1 MPVSLTEERQRRILT
16 THVGSLPRPQSL
28 SAKLF
33 ARMTG
38 ENYDQKALADEL
50 QQAVGDI
57 VKKQTTLGVDVI
69 SDGELS
75 KTSFQYYVT
84 DRLSGLE
91 RFTPKPGVRPTREN
105 RAFPTFYK
113 TGSHS
118 GTQPTRYACTGPLKY
133 AGQKQLQADIAN
145 LKAGLKGASPV
156 DVFMPSVSPSS
167 CVGLMENRHYRDEEE
182 HLYAVAEALR
192 EEYQAIVAAGF
203 IVQID
208 DPRLAMNYMLH
219 PELTVERQRT
229 WAAQRIAALNHALR
243 GIPAERVRHHTC
255 YGINMGPRTS
265 DFELKHLADLIV
277 TINAGFYSFEMANPR
292 HEHEW
297 KVWENVKLP
306 DGKALLP
313 GCITHASVIVEHPE
327 LVAERIV
334 RLARVVGREHVMA
347 SSDCGFASTIN
358 PGEPP
363 EIEPEIVWAKFE
375 SLAAGARLASRA
387 LWSA

>member
-1 MPVSLTEERQRRILT
+1 MSLIEQRQRRILT

-33 ARMTG
+33 ARATG
-38 ENYDQKALADEL
+38 ASFDPKALAGEL
-50 QQAVGDI
+50 EQSVEDI
-57 VKKQTTLGVDVI
+57 VRKQGELGIDVI

-84 DRLSGLE
+84 DRLSGIE
-91 RFTPKPGVRPTREN
+91 PFKPKPGVRVTREN

-113 TGSHS
+113 DGSHS

-133 AGQKQLQADIAN
+133 AGHEQVAADIAN
-145 LKAGLKGASPV
+145 LKAALDGASPV

-167 CVGLMENRHYRDEEE
+167 CVGLMENRHYKSDEE

-203 IVQID
+203 MVQID

-219 PELTVERQRT
+219 PELDVEQQRA
-229 WAAQRIAALNHALR
+229 WAAKRIAALNHALR
-243 GIPAERVRHHTC
+243 GIPPERVRHHTC

-265 DFELKHLADLIV
+265 DFELKHMADLIV
-277 TINAGFYSFEMANPR
+277 TINASYYSFEMANPR

-297 KVWENVKLP
+297 RVWETVKLP
-306 DGKALLP
+306 EGRVLMP

-334 RLARVVGREHVMA
+334 RLARLVGRERVMA
-347 SSDCGFASTIN
+347 SADCGFASTLSVN
-358 PGEPP
+358 EPP

-375 SLAAGARLASRA
+375 SLAAGARLATKA
-387 LWSA
+387 LWG

>member
-1 MPVSLTEERQRRILT
+1 
-16 THVGSLPRPQSL
+16 
-28 SAKLF
+28 
-33 ARMTG
+33 
-38 ENYDQKALADEL
+38 
-50 QQAVGDI
+50 
-57 VKKQTTLGVDVI
+57 
-69 SDGELS
+69 
-75 KTSFQYYVT
+75 
-84 DRLSGLE
+84 
-91 RFTPKPGVRPTREN
+91 VRSTREN

-113 TGSHS
+113 DGSHS
-118 GTQPTRYACTGPLKY
+118 GTQSTRYACTGPLKY
-133 AGQKQLQADIAN
+133 AGQKQVEADIAN

-167 CVGLMENRHYRDEEE
+167 CVGLMENRHYRDDEE

-208 DPRLAMNYMLH
+208 DPRLAMNYMLN
-219 PELTVERQRT
+219 PELTVEQQRA

-243 GIPAERVRHHTC
+243 GIPTDRIRHHTC

-297 KVWENVKLP
+297 KVWESVKLP
-306 DGKALLP
+306 EGRVLLP

-327 LVAERIV
+327 LVAERIL
-334 RLARVVGREHVMA
+334 RLARVVGRERVMA

-375 SLAAGARLASRA
+375 SLAAGARLASRT
-387 LWSA
+387 LWSN

>member
-1 MPVSLTEERQRRILT
+1 MSLIEERQRRILT
-16 THVGSLPRPQSL
+16 THVGSLPRPSSL

-38 ENYDQKALADEL
+38 QTYDAKALADEL
-50 QQAVGDI
+50 HRAVGDI
-57 VKKQTTLGVDVI
+57 VKRQVDLGVDVV

-91 RFTPKPGVRPTREN
+91 AFKPAPGVRRTREN
-105 RAFPTFYK
+105 AAFPTFYK
-113 TGSHS
+113 DGSHS

-133 AGQKQLQADIAN
+133 VGHKQLEADIAN
-145 LKAGLKGASPV
+145 LKAALQGRAPV

-167 CVGLMENRHYRDEEE
+167 CMGLMENRFYRDEEE

-219 PELTVERQRT
+219 PELTVEQQRA
-229 WAAQRIAALNHALR
+229 WAVKRVAALNHALR
-243 GIPAERVRHHTC
+243 GIPQERVRHHTC

-265 DFELKHLADLIV
+265 DFELKHFADLIV
-277 TINAGFYSFEMANPR
+277 TINAGYYSFEMANPR

-297 KVWENVKLP
+297 RVWEEVKLP
-306 DGKALLP
+306 DGKMLLP

-327 LVAERIV
+327 LVAERITKV
-334 RLARVVGREHVMA
+334 AKIVGRERVMA
-347 SSDCGFASTIN
+347 SSDCGFASTLSAN
-358 PGEPP
+358 EPP
-363 EIEPEIVWAKFE
+363 EIEPEIVWAKFQ
-375 SLAAGARLASRA
+375 SLAEGARLASRA
-387 LWSA
+387 LWGK

>member
-1 MPVSLTEERQRRILT
+1 MPLTDERQRRILT

-38 ENYDQKALADEL
+38 ENYDSKALSDEL

-57 VKKQTTLGVDVI
+57 VRKQAELGVDVI

-91 RFTPKPGVRPTREN
+91 RFTPKPGVRSTREN

-113 TGSHS
+113 DVSHS
-118 GTQPTRYACTGPLKY
+118 GTQSTRYACAGPLKY
-133 AGQKQLQADIAN
+133 AGHKQVEADIAN

-167 CVGLMENRHYRDEEE
+167 CVGLMENRHYRDDEE

-208 DPRLAMNYMLH
+208 DPRLAMNYMLN
-219 PELTVERQRT
+219 PELTVEQQRA

-243 GIPAERVRHHTC
+243 GIPADRVRHHTC
-255 YGINMGPRTS
+255 YGINVGPRTS

-306 DGKALLP
+306 EGRVLMP

-327 LVAERIV
+327 LVAERV
-334 RLARVVGREHVMA
+334 LRLARVVGRERVMA

-375 SLAAGARLASRA
+375 SLAAGARLASRT
-387 LWSA
+387 LWSK

>member
-1 MPVSLTEERQRRILT
+1 MSLTEGRQHRIVT
-16 THVGSLPRPQSL
+16 THVGSLPRPNSL

-33 ARMTG
+33 ARMSG
-38 ENYDQKALADEL
+38 QSFNPNALADEL
-50 QQAVGDI
+50 HQAVGDI
-57 VKKQTTLGVDVI
+57 VRKQGELNVDVI

-84 DRLSGLE
+84 DRLSGIE
-91 RFTPKPGVRPTREN
+91 PFKPKPGVRATREN
-105 RAFPTFYK
+105 KAFPTFYK
-113 TGSHS
+113 GGSHS

-133 AGQKQLQADIAN
+133 VGQPQVEADIAN

-167 CVGLMENRHYRDEEE
+167 CVGLMENRYYKNDEE
-182 HLYAVAEALR
+182 HLYAVAEVLR
-192 EEYQAIVAAGF
+192 VEYQAIVAAGF
-203 IVQID
+203 MVQID
-208 DPRLAMNYMLH
+208 DPRLAMNYMLN
-219 PELTVERQRT
+219 PDLSIEQQRA
-229 WAAQRIAALNHALR
+229 WAAQRIGALNHALR
-243 GIPAERVRHHTC
+243 GIPPERVRHHTC

-277 TINAGFYSFEMANPR
+277 TINAGYYSFEMSNPR

-297 KVWENVKLP
+297 KVWESVKLP
-306 DGKALLP
+306 EGRTLLP

-327 LVAERIV
+327 LVAERV
-334 RLARVVGREHVMA
+334 LRLAKIVGRERVMA

-375 SLAAGARLASRA
+375 SLAAGARLATKA
-387 LWSA
+387 LWG

>member
-1 MPVSLTEERQRRILT
+1 MSLIEERQRRILT

-28 SAKLF
+28 SVKLL
-33 ARMTG
+33 ARMSG
-38 ENYDQKALADEL
+38 EGYDQQALADEL
-50 QQAVGDI
+50 HRAVGDI
-57 VKKQTTLGVDVI
+57 VKKQVELGVDVV

-91 RFTPKPGVRPTREN
+91 RFTPKPGVRKTREN
-105 RAFPTFYK
+105 AAFPAFYK
-113 TGSHS
+113 DGSHS

-133 AGQKQLQADIAN
+133 VGQKQVQADIAN
-145 LKAGLKGASPV
+145 LKAGLKGHSPV

-167 CVGLMENRHYRDEEE
+167 CVGLMENRFYRDEEE

-219 PELTVERQRT
+219 PELTVEQQRA
-229 WAAQRIAALNHALR
+229 WAVKRIAALNHALR
-243 GIPAERVRHHTC
+243 GIPEERVRHHTC
-255 YGINMGPRTS
+255 YCINMGPRTS
-265 DFELKHLADLIV
+265 DFELKNFADLIV
-277 TINAGFYSFEMANPR
+277 TINAGYYSFEMANPR

-297 KVWENVKLP
+297 RVWEQVKLP
-306 DGKALLP
+306 EGRVLLP

-327 LVAERIV
+327 LVAERIMK
-334 RLARVVGREHVMA
+334 LAKLVGRERVMA
-347 SSDCGFASTIN
+347 SSDCGFASTLSAN
-358 PGEPP
+358 EPP

-387 LWSA
+387 LWGS

>member
-1 MPVSLTEERQRRILT
+1 MSLADERQRRILT
-16 THVGSLPRPQSL
+16 THVGSLPRPDSL

-33 ARMTG
+33 ARISG
-38 ENYDQKALADEL
+38 QGYDQKALADEL
-50 QQAVGDI
+50 HQAVGDI
-57 VKKQTTLGVDVI
+57 VKKQGELNVDVI

-84 DRLSGLE
+84 DRLSGIE
-91 RFTPKPGVRPTREN
+91 QFKPKPGVRATREN
-105 RAFPTFYK
+105 KAFPTFYK
-113 TGSHS
+113 TGAHS

-133 AGQKQLQADIAN
+133 IGQPQLDADIAN
-145 LKAGLKGASPV
+145 LTAGLKGASPV

-167 CVGLMENRHYRDEEE
+167 CVGLMENRHYKNDEE
-182 HLYAVAEALR
+182 HLYAVADVLR
-192 EEYQAIVAAGF
+192 VEYQAIVAAGF

-219 PELTVERQRT
+219 PELSVEQQRT

-243 GIPAERVRHHTC
+243 GIPPERVRHHTC

-277 TINAGFYSFEMANPR
+277 TINAGYYSFEMANPR

-297 KVWENVKLP
+297 KVWESVKLP
-306 DGKALLP
+306 DGRMLLP

-327 LVAERIV
+327 LVAERV
-334 RLARVVGREHVMA
+334 LRLARIVGRERVMA

-375 SLAAGARLASRA
+375 SLATGARLATKA
-387 LWSA
+387 LWG